1 MSNKDYLIKVL
12 ASYFS
17 LLHTAATSNEVA
29 QDKYRAQ
36 VKQVDQSYGAILL
49 ILKTL
54 NDEELESGHTL
65 ESLKAQFPVIQ

>member
-36 VKQVDQSYGAILL
+36 VKQVDHDYVAILL
-49 ILKTL
+49 MLKTL
-54 NDEELESGHTL
+54 TDKQLESGHTL
-65 ESLKAQFPVIQ
+65 ESLKAQFPIIQ